1 MGCTYTLK
9 TKTRGLREKK
19 DSVPCIGERQ
29 LYHPPNTFFHQ
40 IIIKIEKQL
49 IQVGVRIMQ
58 MKLPFTV
65 KHFLPA
71 TKEGFIKFKLFKN
84 NYRFIFKN
92 LKNTLFNYLNVYT
105 SYIQT
110 KHKRLALWRPLDIL
124 VIC

>member
-1 MGCTYTLK
+1 
-9 TKTRGLREKK
+9 
-19 DSVPCIGERQ
+19 
-29 LYHPPNTFFHQ
+29 
-40 IIIKIEKQL
+40 
-49 IQVGVRIMQ
+49 

-71 TKEGFIKFKLFKN
+71 TKEEFIKFKLFKN

-110 KHKRLALWRPLDIL
+110 KHKGLALWRPLDIL